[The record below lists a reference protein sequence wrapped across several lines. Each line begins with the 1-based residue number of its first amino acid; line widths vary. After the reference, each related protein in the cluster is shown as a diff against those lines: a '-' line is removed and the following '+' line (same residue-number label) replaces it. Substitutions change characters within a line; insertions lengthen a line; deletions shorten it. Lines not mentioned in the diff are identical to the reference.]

1 MAGQQGF
8 LYEGR
13 VFNKLKSKNL
23 VPPGVKP
30 AGANPNA
37 PDAVFLFNNQPHNLE
52 VKLDLATDF
61 GQGTL
66 NYKNGAWE
74 LGGVQEFTKAGK
86 PIAGF
91 AAAEEMR
98 NILNAVGTVQ
108 FANTSWGYQGA
119 PNKGTVENKDITDE
133 MVLEDYRRFKDK
145 FLSVPLS
152 SLFNYY
158 AAKNTYYIQI
168 GGYGMYYMAG
178 NPGNLPVPKFNGSM
192 KLRIRLKRG
201 SSTPIYNY
209 RFTTA
214 LQVVQKPSI
223 SKFDIDKSMDFLVA

>member
-13 VFNKLKSKNL
+13 VFNRLKSKNL
-23 VPPGVKP
+23 VPAGVKP

-37 PDAVFLFNNQPHNLE
+37 PDAVFLYNNAPHNLE
-52 VKLDLATDF
+52 IKLDLATDF

-66 NYKNGAWE
+66 DYNGSWQ

-98 NILNAVGTVQ
+98 NILNAVGAVQ
-108 FANTSWGYQGA
+108 FANTSWGYKGA
-119 PNKGTVENKDITDE
+119 PNKGTVANKDITEE
-133 MVLEDYRRFKDK
+133 MVREDYRRFTDK

-168 GGYGMYYMAG
+168 GGYGMYYMSG
-178 NPGNLPVPKFNGSM
+178 NPANLPVPKFNGSM

-201 SSTPIYNY
+201 GSTPIYNY

-214 LQVVQKPSI
+214 LQVVQKPTK
-223 SKFDIDKSMDFLVA
+223 SKYDVDTNLDFLAS

>member
-1 MAGQQGF
+1 MAGQRGF

-23 VPPGVKP
+23 VPSGVKP
-30 AGANPNA
+30 AGPDPSK
-37 PDAVFLFNNQPHNLE
+37 PDAVFLYDKVAHNLE

-66 NYKNGAWE
+66 EYKDSAWN
-74 LGGVQEFTKAGK
+74 LGGANT
-86 PIAGF
+86 P
-91 AAAEEMR
+91 AAEEMR

-108 FANTSWGYQGA
+108 FTNTSWGYQGA
-119 PNKGTVENKDITDE
+119 PNKGTVENKDITEE
-133 MVLEDYRRFKDK
+133 MVREDYRRFKDK

-168 GGYGMYYMAG
+168 GGYGTYYMAS
-178 NPGNLPVPKFNGSM
+178 NPANLPVPRFNGAM

-201 SSTPIYNY
+201 GSTPIYNY

-214 LQVVQKPSI
+214 LQVIKKPSK
-223 SKFDIDKSMDFLVA
+223 SKFDIDTSMDFLIP

>member
-1 MAGQQGF
+1 MCI
-8 LYEGR
+8 R
-13 VFNKLKSKNL
+13 
-23 VPPGVKP
+23 
-30 AGANPNA
+30 
-37 PDAVFLFNNQPHNLE
+37 DR
-52 VKLDLATDF
+52 DIT
-61 GQGTL
+61 
-66 NYKNGAWE
+66 
-74 LGGVQEFTKAGK
+74 
-86 PIAGF
+86 
-91 AAAEEMR
+91 EEMVR
-98 NILNAVGTVQ
+98 
-108 FANTSWGYQGA
+108 
-119 PNKGTVENKDITDE
+119 
-133 MVLEDYRRFKDK
+133 EDYRRFKDK

-214 LQVVQKPSI
+214 LQVVQKPTK
-223 SKFDIDKSMDFLVA
+223 SKFDIDSSMDFLAA

>member
-1 MAGQQGF
+1 MAGQRGF

-23 VPPGVKP
+23 VPLGVKP
-30 AGANPNA
+30 AGPDPSK
-37 PDAVFLFNNQPHNLE
+37 PDAVFLYDKVAHNLE

-74 LGGVQEFTKAGK
+74 LGGAQD
-86 PIAGF
+86 

-108 FANTSWGYQGA
+108 FTNTSWGYQGA
-119 PNKGTVENKDITDE
+119 PNKGTVENKDITEE
-133 MVLEDYRRFKDK
+133 MVREDYRRFKDK

-168 GGYGMYYMAG
+168 GGYGTYYMAS
-178 NPGNLPVPKFNGSM
+178 NPANLPVPRFNGAM

-201 SSTPIYNY
+201 GSTPIYNY

-214 LQVVQKPSI
+214 LQVIQKPSK
-223 SKFDIDKSMDFLVA
+223 SKFDIDTSMDFLIP

>member
-1 MAGQQGF
+1 M
-8 LYEGR
+8 
-13 VFNKLKSKNL
+13 
-23 VPPGVKP
+23 
-30 AGANPNA
+30 
-37 PDAVFLFNNQPHNLE
+37 
-52 VKLDLATDF
+52 
-61 GQGTL
+61 
-66 NYKNGAWE
+66 
-74 LGGVQEFTKAGK
+74 QEFTKAGK
-86 PIAGF
+86 PVAGF

-98 NILNAVGTVQ
+98 SILNAVGAVQ

-119 PNKGTVENKDITDE
+119 PYKGTVENKDFTDE
-133 MVLEDYRRFKDK
+133 MVIEDYRRFKDK

-158 AAKNTYYIQI
+158 AAKNTYYMQI

-178 NPGNLPVPKFNGSM
+178 NPANLPVPRFNGSM

-201 SSTPIYNY
+201 SAIPIYNY

-223 SKFDIDKSMDFLVA
+223 SKFDIDKGMDFLVA

>member
-1 MAGQQGF
+1 MAGQRGF

-23 VPPGVKP
+23 VPSGVKP
-30 AGANPNA
+30 AGPDPSK
-37 PDAVFLFNNQPHNLE
+37 PDAVFLYDKVAHNLE

-66 NYKNGAWE
+66 EYKDSAWN
-74 LGGVQEFTKAGK
+74 LGGANT
-86 PIAGF
+86 P
-91 AAAEEMR
+91 AAEEMR

-108 FANTSWGYQGA
+108 FTNTSWGYHGA
-119 PNKGTVENKDITDE
+119 PNKGTVENKDITEE
-133 MVLEDYRRFKDK
+133 MVREDYRRFKDK

-168 GGYGMYYMAG
+168 GGYGTYYMAA
-178 NPGNLPVPKFNGSM
+178 NPANLPVPRFNGAM

-201 SSTPIYNY
+201 GSTPIYNY

-214 LQVVQKPSI
+214 LQVTQKPSK
-223 SKFDIDKSMDFLVA
+223 SKFDIDTSMDFLAS

>member
-23 VPPGVKP
+23 VPRGITP
-30 AGANPNA
+30 AGPDPSR
-37 PDAVFLFNNQPHNLE
+37 PDAVFLFNNVPHNLE
-52 VKLDLATDF
+52 VKLDLATDY

-66 NYKNGAWE
+66 DYNNGWV
-74 LGGVQEFTKAGK
+74 LGGAQT
-86 PIAGF
+86 P
-91 AAAEEMR
+91 AAEEMR
-98 NILNAVGTVQ
+98 SILNAVGTVQ

-119 PNKGTVENKDITDE
+119 PNKGTVENKDITEE
-133 MVLEDYRRFKDK
+133 MVREDYRRFKDK

-178 NPGNLPVPKFNGSM
+178 NPGNLPVPRFNGAM

-201 SSTPIYNY
+201 GSTPIYNY

-214 LQVVQKPSI
+214 LQVVQKPSK
-223 SKFDIDKSMDFLVA
+223 SKFDIDSSMDFLAA

>member
-1 MAGQQGF
+1 MAGQRGF

-23 VPPGVKP
+23 VPSGVRP
-30 AGANPNA
+30 AGPDPSK
-37 PDAVFLFNNQPHNLE
+37 PDAVFLYDKVAHNLE

-66 NYKNGAWE
+66 EYKDGAWN
-74 LGGVQEFTKAGK
+74 LGGADT
-86 PIAGF
+86 P
-91 AAAEEMR
+91 AAEEMR

-108 FANTSWGYQGA
+108 FTNTSWGYQGA
-119 PNKGTVENKDITDE
+119 PNKGTVENKDITEE
-133 MVLEDYRRFKDK
+133 MVREDYRRFKDK

-168 GGYGMYYMAG
+168 GGYGTYYMAA
-178 NPGNLPVPKFNGSM
+178 NPANLPVPRFNGAM

-201 SSTPIYNY
+201 GSTPIYNY

-214 LQVVQKPSI
+214 LQVTQKPSK
-223 SKFDIDKSMDFLVA
+223 SKFDIDTNMDFLAS

>member
-1 MAGQQGF
+1 
-8 LYEGR
+8 
-13 VFNKLKSKNL
+13 
-23 VPPGVKP
+23 
-30 AGANPNA
+30 
-37 PDAVFLFNNQPHNLE
+37 
-52 VKLDLATDF
+52 
-61 GQGTL
+61 
-66 NYKNGAWE
+66 
-74 LGGVQEFTKAGK
+74 
-86 PIAGF
+86 
-91 AAAEEMR
+91 MR

-119 PNKGTVENKDITDE
+119 PNKGTVENKDLTAE
-133 MVLEDYRRFKDK
+133 MERDDYRRFKDK

-158 AAKNTYYIQI
+158 AAKNTYYMQI

-201 SSTPIYNY
+201 ASTPIYNY

-214 LQVVQKPSI
+214 LQVVQKPTK
-223 SKFDIDKSMDFLVA
+223 SKFDIDSSMDFLAA

>member
-1 MAGQQGF
+1 MAGQRGF

-23 VPPGVKP
+23 VPLGVNP
-30 AGANPNA
+30 AGPDPSK
-37 PDAVFLFNNQPHNLE
+37 PDAVFLYDKVPHNLE

-66 NYKNGAWE
+66 EYKDSAWN
-74 LGGVQEFTKAGK
+74 LGGANT
-86 PIAGF
+86 P
-91 AAAEEMR
+91 AAEEMR

-108 FANTSWGYQGA
+108 FTNTSWGYQGA
-119 PNKGTVENKDITDE
+119 PNKGTVENKDITEE
-133 MVLEDYRRFKDK
+133 MVREDYRRFKDK

-168 GGYGMYYMAG
+168 GGYGTYYMAS
-178 NPGNLPVPKFNGSM
+178 NPANLPVPRFNGAM

-201 SSTPIYNY
+201 GSTPIYNY

-214 LQVVQKPSI
+214 LQVTQKPSK
-223 SKFDIDKSMDFLVA
+223 SKFDIDTSMDFLAS

>member
-1 MAGQQGF
+1 MAGQRGF

-23 VPPGVKP
+23 VPSGVRP
-30 AGANPNA
+30 AGPDPSK
-37 PDAVFLFNNQPHNLE
+37 PDAVFLYDKVAHNLE

-66 NYKNGAWE
+66 EYKDNAWN
-74 LGGVQEFTKAGK
+74 LGGANT
-86 PIAGF
+86 P
-91 AAAEEMR
+91 AAEEMR

-108 FANTSWGYQGA
+108 FTNTSWGYHGA
-119 PNKGTVENKDITDE
+119 PNKGTVENKDITEE
-133 MVLEDYRRFKDK
+133 MVREDYRRFKDK

-168 GGYGMYYMAG
+168 GGYGTYYMAS
-178 NPGNLPVPKFNGSM
+178 NPANLPVPRFNGAM

-201 SSTPIYNY
+201 GSTPIYNY

-214 LQVVQKPSI
+214 LQVTQKPSK
-223 SKFDIDKSMDFLVA
+223 SKFDIDTNMDFLAS

>member
-23 VPPGVKP
+23 VPRGIKP
-30 AGANPNA
+30 AGPDPSR
-37 PDAVFLFNNQPHNLE
+37 PDAVFLFNNVPHNLE
-52 VKLDLATDF
+52 VKLDLATDY

-66 NYKNGAWE
+66 DYNNGWV
-74 LGGVQEFTKAGK
+74 LGGAQT
-86 PIAGF
+86 P
-91 AAAEEMR
+91 AAEEMR
-98 NILNAVGTVQ
+98 SILNAVGTVQ

-119 PNKGTVENKDITDE
+119 PNKGTVENKDITEE
-133 MVLEDYRRFKDK
+133 MVREDYRRFKDK

-178 NPGNLPVPKFNGSM
+178 NPGNLPVPRFNGAM

-201 SSTPIYNY
+201 GSTPIYNY

-214 LQVVQKPSI
+214 LQVVQKPSK
-223 SKFDIDKSMDFLVA
+223 SKFDIDSSMDFLAA

>member
-1 MAGQQGF
+1 MAGQRGF

-23 VPPGVKP
+23 VPSGVRP
-30 AGANPNA
+30 AGPDPSK
-37 PDAVFLFNNQPHNLE
+37 PDAVFLYDKVAHNLE

-66 NYKNGAWE
+66 EYKDSAWN
-74 LGGVQEFTKAGK
+74 LGGANT
-86 PIAGF
+86 P
-91 AAAEEMR
+91 AAEEMR

-108 FANTSWGYQGA
+108 FTNTSWGYQGP
-119 PNKGTVENKDITDE
+119 PNKGTVENKDITEE
-133 MVLEDYRRFKDK
+133 MVREDYRRFKDK

-168 GGYGMYYMAG
+168 GGYGTYYMAS
-178 NPGNLPVPKFNGSM
+178 NPANLPVPRFNGAM

-201 SSTPIYNY
+201 GSTPIYNY

-214 LQVVQKPSI
+214 LQVTQKPSK
-223 SKFDIDKSMDFLVA
+223 SKFDIDTNMDFLAS

>member
-1 MAGQQGF
+1 MAGQRGF

-23 VPPGVKP
+23 VPSGVRP
-30 AGANPNA
+30 AGPDPSK
-37 PDAVFLFNNQPHNLE
+37 PDAVFLYDKVAHNLE

-66 NYKNGAWE
+66 EYKDSAWN
-74 LGGVQEFTKAGK
+74 LGGANT
-86 PIAGF
+86 P
-91 AAAEEMR
+91 AAEEMR

-108 FANTSWGYQGA
+108 FTNTSWGYHGA
-119 PNKGTVENKDITDE
+119 PNKGTVENKDITEE
-133 MVLEDYRRFKDK
+133 MVREDYRRFKDK

-152 SLFNYY
+152 TLFNYY
-158 AAKNTYYIQI
+158 AAKNSYYIQI
-168 GGYGMYYMAG
+168 GGYGTYYMAS
-178 NPGNLPVPKFNGSM
+178 NPANLPVPRFNGAM

-201 SSTPIYNY
+201 GSTPIYNY

-214 LQVVQKPSI
+214 LQVTQKPSK
-223 SKFDIDKSMDFLVA
+223 SKFDIDTSMDFLAS

>member
-23 VPPGVKP
+23 VPRGIKP
-30 AGANPNA
+30 AGPDPSR
-37 PDAVFLFNNQPHNLE
+37 PDAVFLFNNVPHNLE
-52 VKLDLATDF
+52 VKLDLATDY

-66 NYKNGAWE
+66 DYNNGWV
-74 LGGVQEFTKAGK
+74 LGGAQT
-86 PIAGF
+86 P
-91 AAAEEMR
+91 AAEEMR
-98 NILNAVGTVQ
+98 SILNAVGTVQ

-119 PNKGTVENKDITDE
+119 PNKGTVENKDITEE
-133 MVLEDYRRFKDK
+133 MVREDYRRFKDK

-178 NPGNLPVPKFNGSM
+178 NPGNLPVPRFNGAM

-201 SSTPIYNY
+201 GSTPIYNY

-214 LQVVQKPSI
+214 LQVVQKPTK
-223 SKFDIDKSMDFLVA
+223 SKFDIDSSMDFLAA

>member
-1 MAGQQGF
+1 MAGQRGF

-23 VPPGVKP
+23 VPSGVKP
-30 AGANPNA
+30 AGPDPSK
-37 PDAVFLFNNQPHNLE
+37 PDAVFLYDKVAHNLE

-66 NYKNGAWE
+66 EYKDSAWN
-74 LGGVQEFTKAGK
+74 LGGANT
-86 PIAGF
+86 P
-91 AAAEEMR
+91 AAEEMR

-108 FANTSWGYQGA
+108 FTNTSWGYQGA
-119 PNKGTVENKDITDE
+119 PNKGTVENKDITEE
-133 MVLEDYRRFKDK
+133 MVREDYRRFKDK

-168 GGYGMYYMAG
+168 GGYGTYYMAS
-178 NPGNLPVPKFNGSM
+178 NPANLPVPRFNGAM

-201 SSTPIYNY
+201 GSTPIYNY

-214 LQVVQKPSI
+214 LQVTQKPSK
-223 SKFDIDKSMDFLVA
+223 SKFDIDTSMDFLAS

>member
-1 MAGQQGF
+1 MAGQRGF

-23 VPPGVKP
+23 VPSGVRP
-30 AGANPNA
+30 AGPDPSK
-37 PDAVFLFNNQPHNLE
+37 PDAVFLYDKVAHNLE

-66 NYKNGAWE
+66 EYKDSAWN
-74 LGGVQEFTKAGK
+74 LGGANT
-86 PIAGF
+86 P
-91 AAAEEMR
+91 AAEEMR

-108 FANTSWGYQGA
+108 FTNTSWGYQGA
-119 PNKGTVENKDITDE
+119 PNKGTVENKDITEE
-133 MVLEDYRRFKDK
+133 MVREDYRRFKDK

-168 GGYGMYYMAG
+168 GGYGTYYMAS
-178 NPGNLPVPKFNGSM
+178 NPANLPVPRFNGAM

-201 SSTPIYNY
+201 GSTPIYNY

-214 LQVVQKPSI
+214 LQVIQKPSK
-223 SKFDIDKSMDFLVA
+223 SKFNIDESMNFLVA

>member
-1 MAGQQGF
+1 MAGQRGF

-23 VPPGVKP
+23 VPSGVRP
-30 AGANPNA
+30 AGPDPSK
-37 PDAVFLFNNQPHNLE
+37 PDAVFLYDKVAHNLE

-66 NYKNGAWE
+66 EYKDSAWN
-74 LGGVQEFTKAGK
+74 LGGANT
-86 PIAGF
+86 P
-91 AAAEEMR
+91 AAEEMR

-108 FANTSWGYQGA
+108 FTNTSWGYQGA
-119 PNKGTVENKDITDE
+119 PNKGTVENKDITEE
-133 MVLEDYRRFKDK
+133 MVREDYRRFKDK

-168 GGYGMYYMAG
+168 GGYGTYYMAS
-178 NPGNLPVPKFNGSM
+178 NPANLPVPRFNGAM

-201 SSTPIYNY
+201 GSTPIYNY

-214 LQVVQKPSI
+214 LQVTQKPSK
-223 SKFDIDKSMDFLVA
+223 SKFDIDTSMDFLTP

>member
-1 MAGQQGF
+1 MAGQRGF

-23 VPPGVKP
+23 VPSGVKP
-30 AGANPNA
+30 AGPDPSK
-37 PDAVFLFNNQPHNLE
+37 PDAVFLYDKVAHNLE

-66 NYKNGAWE
+66 EYKDSAWN
-74 LGGVQEFTKAGK
+74 LGGANT
-86 PIAGF
+86 P
-91 AAAEEMR
+91 AAEEMR

-108 FANTSWGYQGA
+108 FTNTSWGYHGA
-119 PNKGTVENKDITDE
+119 PNKGTVENKDITEE
-133 MVLEDYRRFKDK
+133 MVREDYRRFKDK

-168 GGYGMYYMAG
+168 GGYGTYYMAS
-178 NPGNLPVPKFNGSM
+178 NPANLPVPRFNGAM

-201 SSTPIYNY
+201 GSTPIYNY

-214 LQVVQKPSI
+214 LQVIQKPSK
-223 SKFDIDKSMDFLVA
+223 SKFDIDTSMDFLIP

>member
-1 MAGQQGF
+1 MAGQRGF

-23 VPPGVKP
+23 VPSGVKP
-30 AGANPNA
+30 AGPDPSK
-37 PDAVFLFNNQPHNLE
+37 PDAVFLYDKVAHNLE

-66 NYKNGAWE
+66 EYKDSAWN
-74 LGGVQEFTKAGK
+74 LGGANT
-86 PIAGF
+86 P
-91 AAAEEMR
+91 AAEEMR

-108 FANTSWGYQGA
+108 FTNTSWGYHGA
-119 PNKGTVENKDITDE
+119 PNKGTVENKDITEE
-133 MVLEDYRRFKDK
+133 MVREDYRRFKDK

-178 NPGNLPVPKFNGSM
+178 NPANLPVPRFNGAM

-201 SSTPIYNY
+201 GSTPIYNY

-214 LQVVQKPSI
+214 LQVIQKPSK
-223 SKFDIDKSMDFLVA
+223 SKFNIDESMNFLVA

>member
-66 NYKNGAWE
+66 NYKDGSWE
-74 LGGVQEFTKAGK
+74 LGGADTKEAV
-86 PIAGF
+86 
-91 AAAEEMR
+91 EMR
-98 NILNAVGTVQ
+98 KILTTVGAVK

-119 PNKGTVENKDITDE
+119 PNKGTVDNKDITEE
-133 MVLEDYRRFKDK
+133 MVRDDYRRFTDK

-152 SLFNYY
+152 SLYNYY
-158 AAKNTYYIQI
+158 AAKDTYCIQI
-168 GGYGMYYMAG
+168 GGYGMYYMAS
-178 NPGNLPVPKFNGSM
+178 NPANLPVPKFNGALR
-192 KLRIRLKRG
+192 LRIRLKRG
-201 SSTPIYNY
+201 GSTPIYNY

-214 LQVVQKPSI
+214 LQVIQKPSK
-223 SKFDIDKSMDFLVA
+223 SKYDIDSGMDFLVE

>member
-13 VFNKLKSKNL
+13 VFNRLKSKNL
-23 VPPGVKP
+23 VPRGIKP
-30 AGANPNA
+30 AGPDPSR
-37 PDAVFLFNNQPHNLE
+37 PDAVFLFNNVPHNLE
-52 VKLDLATDF
+52 VKLDLATDY

-66 NYKNGAWE
+66 DYNNGWV
-74 LGGVQEFTKAGK
+74 LGGAQT
-86 PIAGF
+86 P
-91 AAAEEMR
+91 AAEEMR
-98 NILNAVGTVQ
+98 SILNAVGTVQ

-119 PNKGTVENKDITDE
+119 PNKGTVENKDITEE
-133 MVLEDYRRFKDK
+133 MVREDYRRFKDK

-152 SLFNYY
+152 SLFKYY

-178 NPGNLPVPKFNGSM
+178 NPGNLPVPRFNGAM

-201 SSTPIYNY
+201 GSTPIYNY

-214 LQVVQKPSI
+214 LQVVQKPTK
-223 SKFDIDKSMDFLVA
+223 SKFDIDSSMDFLAA

>member
-37 PDAVFLFNNQPHNLE
+37 PDAVFLYNNQPHNLE

-91 AAAEEMR
+91 GAAEEMR
-98 NILNAVGTVQ
+98 NILNAVGAVQ
-108 FANTSWGYQGA
+108 FTNTSWGYQGA
-119 PNKGTVENKDITDE
+119 PNKGTVENKDFTDE
-133 MVLEDYRRFKDK
+133 MVIEDYRRFKDK

-152 SLFNYY
+152 SLYNYY

-178 NPGNLPVPKFNGSM
+178 NPANLPVPRFNGSM

-201 SSTPIYNY
+201 SAIPIYNY

-223 SKFDIDKSMDFLVA
+223 SKFDIDKGMDFLVT

>member
-1 MAGQQGF
+1 MAGQRGF

-23 VPPGVKP
+23 VPLGVKP
-30 AGANPNA
+30 AGPDPSK
-37 PDAVFLFNNQPHNLE
+37 PDAVFLYDKVAHNLE

-66 NYKNGAWE
+66 EYKDGAWN
-74 LGGVQEFTKAGK
+74 LGGANT
-86 PIAGF
+86 P
-91 AAAEEMR
+91 AAEEMR

-108 FANTSWGYQGA
+108 FTNTSWGYQGA
-119 PNKGTVENKDITDE
+119 PNKGTVENKDITEE
-133 MVLEDYRRFKDK
+133 MVREDYRRFKDK

-168 GGYGMYYMAG
+168 GGYGTYYMAS
-178 NPGNLPVPKFNGSM
+178 NPANLPVPRFNGAM

-201 SSTPIYNY
+201 GSTPIYNY

-214 LQVVQKPSI
+214 LQVVQKPTK
-223 SKFDIDKSMDFLVA
+223 SKFDIDNSMDFLAS

>member
-23 VPPGVKP
+23 VPAGVKP
-30 AGANPNA
+30 AGPDPNR
-37 PDAVFLFNNQPHNLE
+37 PDAVFLYNKAPHNLE

-66 NYKNGAWE
+66 DYKNGWV
-74 LGGVQEFTKAGK
+74 LGGAQT
-86 PIAGF
+86 P
-91 AAAEEMR
+91 AAEEMR
-98 NILNAVGTVQ
+98 SILNAVGTAQ

-119 PNKGTVENKDITDE
+119 PNKGTVENKDITEE
-133 MVLEDYRRFKDK
+133 MVREDYRRFKDK

-178 NPGNLPVPKFNGSM
+178 NPGNLPVPRFNGAM

-201 SSTPIYNY
+201 GSTPIYNY

-214 LQVVQKPSI
+214 LQVVQKPTK
-223 SKFDIDKSMDFLVA
+223 SKFNIDESMDFLVA

>member
-23 VPPGVKP
+23 VPRGIKP
-30 AGANPNA
+30 AGPDPSR
-37 PDAVFLFNNQPHNLE
+37 PDAVFLFNNVPHNLE
-52 VKLDLATDF
+52 VKLDLATDY

-66 NYKNGAWE
+66 DYNNGWV
-74 LGGVQEFTKAGK
+74 LGGAQT
-86 PIAGF
+86 P
-91 AAAEEMR
+91 AAEEMR
-98 NILNAVGTVQ
+98 SILNAVGTVQ

-119 PNKGTVENKDITDE
+119 PNKGTVENKDITEE
-133 MVLEDYRRFKDK
+133 MVREDYRRFKDK

-178 NPGNLPVPKFNGSM
+178 NPGNLPVPRFNGAM

-201 SSTPIYNY
+201 GSTPIYNY

-214 LQVVQKPSI
+214 LQVIQKPTK
-223 SKFDIDKSMDFLVA
+223 SKFDIDSSMDFLAA